1 MLNTARPLTSDP
13 SPRLLLALSLPLLVA
28 LMLAY
33 AGSTLAGD
41 PQVET
46 DLPDMQSID
55 VLVEEPVVV
64 ETIASEEVV
73 IKSTEVEDRLLPPYD
88 PANPQMPL
96 MESSEAEL
104 DEESIIPSQP
114 ESGVSTE

>member
-1 MLNTARPLTSDP
+1 MPNTARTLTLDP

-33 AGSTLAGD
+33 SGSTLAG
-41 PQVET
+41 ES
-46 DLPDMQSID
+46 DLPDVQSID
-55 VLVEEPVVV
+55 VLAEESVVV

-73 IKSTEVEDRLLPPYD
+73 IEASEVEDRLLPPYD

-96 MESSEAEL
+96 MEASEVEL
-104 DEESIIPSQP
+104 DEEFMIPSPP
-114 ESGVSTE
+114 EGGVSPE